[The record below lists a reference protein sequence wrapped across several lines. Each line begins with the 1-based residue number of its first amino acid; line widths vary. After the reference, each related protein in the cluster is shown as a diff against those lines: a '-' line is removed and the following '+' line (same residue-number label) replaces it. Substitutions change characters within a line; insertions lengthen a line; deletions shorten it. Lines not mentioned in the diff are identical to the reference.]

1 MFEGATGLREIYSK
15 LCDISL
21 SVWCGSGL
29 IHISNIARG
38 LIHQV
43 SDVFEIGEQI
53 KMMAVESP
61 VPNRVAFR
69 YRLLCFGLFDI
80 LQSCLWD

>member
-1 MFEGATGLREIYSK
+1 MFEGATGLREICSK
-15 LCDISL
+15 WIAVIVISF

-53 KMMAVESP
+53 KMMVVESP

-69 YRLLCFGLFDI
+69 Y
-80 LQSCLWD
+80 

>member
-1 MFEGATGLREIYSK
+1 MFEGATGLCETYSNWIFGIV
-15 LCDISL
+15 ISF

-53 KMMAVESP
+53 KMMVVESP

-69 YRLLCFGLFDI
+69 Y
-80 LQSCLWD
+80 